1 MGLKHIEKRGK
12 KVYVT
17 LEIELDETSMLK
29 SEENI
34 ESVLNK
40 VGVAAGELALNQF
53 DTAGEKIEVNGE
65 VLTSK
70 GVQKKSTKDNMAF

>member
-53 DTAGEKIEVNGE
+53 DTTGEKIEINGE